1 MFFGGSAIFFAGSS
15 VIYIWEKALP
25 AWIYKSWPWWAM
37 KVYITKQCLDFL
49 AVAFLILT
57 FTESWAA
64 WGSVYYIP
72 LIYMVTLLMIGRAFP
87 GSKKKGKVAKGDE
100 KQDVVALEARAK
112 QA

>member
-1 MFFGGSAIFFAGSS
+1 M
-15 VIYIWEKALP
+15 
-25 AWIYKSWPWWAM
+25 
-37 KVYITKQCLDFL
+37 YITKQCLDFL

-57 FTESWAA
+57 FKESWAA

-72 LIYMVTLLMIGRAFP
+72 LVYMVTLLMIGRFFP
-87 GSKKKGKVAKGDE
+87 GPKKKSKGPKGED